1 MKRQVSQQVSQDAV
15 EDLIHSTRRTSKLTL
30 KILQS
35 LKPVVPL
42 IEDNC
47 AGVAADIA
55 IQSHNKPEDAEI
67 STEYAIKELENH
79 YYKEVILDV
88 AIAELSKNEWK
99 IKRLKKLRPV
109 VRRIFK
115 NLDPKTKA
123 LFTIYERLISVDGVT
138 SLDYLDALS
147 VFCDVPI
154 DCLKV
159 DPAMTPLLEANELA
173 CDVVELL
180 QD

>member
-1 MKRQVSQQVSQDAV
+1 MKRQVSQGAI

-55 IQSHNKPEDAEI
+55 IQSHTKPGDVEI
-67 STEYAIKELENH
+67 STESAIRELENH
-79 YYKEVILDV
+79 YYKEAVLDA
-88 AIAELSKNEWK
+88 AIAELTETERK

-115 NLDPKTKA
+115 DLDPRTKA
-123 LFTIYERLISVDGVT
+123 LFTIYETLISVDGVT
-138 SLDYLDALS
+138 LLDYLDTLR
-147 VFCDVPI
+147 VFGDAPV
-154 DCLKV
+154 DCLKD

-173 CDVVELL
+173 CDVVGLL

>member
-1 MKRQVSQQVSQDAV
+1 MKRQVSQGAI
-15 EDLIHSTRRTSKLTL
+15 EDLIHSTHRTSKLTL

-55 IQSHNKPEDAEI
+55 IQSHTKPGGAEI
-67 STEYAIKELENH
+67 STESAIRELENH
-79 YYKEVILDV
+79 YHKEAVLDA
-88 AIAELSKNEWK
+88 AIAELSKTEWQ

-115 NLDPKTKA
+115 NLDPRTKA
-123 LFTIYERLISVDGVT
+123 LFTIYEMLISVDGVT
-138 SLDYLDALS
+138 LLDYFDTLRVFGDAP
-147 VFCDVPI
+147 V
-154 DCLKV
+154 DCLKD
-159 DPAMTPLLEANELA
+159 DPAMTPLLEAHELA
-173 CDVVELL
+173 CDVVGLL
-180 QD
+180 QKN